1 MKAKVYLKKNP
12 KRYVRE
18 HKYLWRLNL
27 VVDYGEIEKLEI
39 KEYCTDGLK
48 EEINEY
54 EYNMN
59 EVDHIL
65 IEN

>member
-12 KRYVRE
+12 NRYVRE

-27 VVDYGEIEKLEI
+27 VIDYGEIEILKI
-39 KEYCTDGLK
+39 KEYWTDGLH
-48 EEINEY
+48 EEFKEY
-54 EYNMN
+54 EYNMS

>member
-18 HKYLWRLNL
+18 HKYLWRLKL
-27 VVDYGEIEKLEI
+27 DIDYGEIEILKI
-39 KEYCTDGLK
+39 KEYWTDGLH
-48 EEINEY
+48 EEFKEY
-54 EYNMN
+54 EYNMHD
-59 EVDHIL
+59 VDHIL

>member
-1 MKAKVYLKKNP
+1 MK
-12 KRYVRE
+12 
-18 HKYLWRLNL
+18 
-27 VVDYGEIEKLEI
+27 EKLKI
-39 KEYCTDGLK
+39 KEYCTDGLH

-54 EYNMN
+54 EYNMQ